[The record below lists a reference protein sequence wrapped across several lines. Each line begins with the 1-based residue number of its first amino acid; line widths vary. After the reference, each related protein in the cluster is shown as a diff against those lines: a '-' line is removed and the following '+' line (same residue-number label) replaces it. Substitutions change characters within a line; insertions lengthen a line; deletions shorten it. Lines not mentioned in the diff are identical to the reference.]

1 MTYTATNAG
10 KLMDHL
16 ESTATE
22 WMSQHVCDHFESFSV
37 EDLDKDQVEEIFEYL
52 ESADLDQYVAL
63 GLRNV
68 IERWS
73 MANED
78 EDFL

>member
-1 MTYTATNAG
+1 MTYSATNAG
-10 KLMDHL
+10 KLMNQL
-16 ESTATE
+16 EETATE
-22 WMSQHVCDHFESFSV
+22 WMSQQVCDYFDAFSV

-73 MANED
+73 MEHED